1 MPYPITTSA
10 SDIHFYL
17 INAIL
22 SASFILAF
30 LSFEWRASAPPVWYV
45 LPFLI
50 LYVPMVYT
58 VIPCLGSY
66 SDSHPAVELF
76 PVAFAPKNVM

>member
-1 MPYPITTSA
+1 MTTSA
-10 SDIHFYL
+10 SDIHFYV

-30 LSFEWRASAPPVWYV
+30 LSLEWRASAPPVWYD

-50 LYVPMVYT
+50 LYVPTVST

-66 SDSHPAVELF
+66 SDSQPAVELL
-76 PVAFAPKNVM
+76 PVALAPKKVM